1 MIHASSAG
9 VRRVVTEAA
18 APVVLAVASDRSLI
32 ADAVAAALSRQDLVI
47 VRVPWPGEQPDPA
60 AGWPPGTDPP
70 DLALILCDL
79 TPWSVESAQRVVA
92 SHPARWVLLTDA
104 PRGPL
109 WGAMLDAGV
118 SRVLSSTATMADVL
132 EIVAA
137 LRDPYASVEQPD
149 RDELVDAWHRILPER
164 VLARTRLASLTTRE
178 RDVLRLL
185 HLGRTVQQIA
195 ESHGVAP
202 STVRSQ
208 VRSVLR
214 KLGVNS
220 QLAAVAHYDRWAD
233 D

>member
-1 MIHASSAG
+1 MYASILGAPRD
-9 VRRVVTEAA
+9 VRQNE

-32 ADAVAAALSRQDLVI
+32 ADAVAAALSRSDIDI
-47 VRVPWPGEQPDPA
+47 VRVPWPGDRSERL
-60 AGWPPGTDPP
+60 AGWAVGTDPP
-70 DLALILCDL
+70 DLALMLCDL
-79 TPWSVESAQRVVA
+79 TPWSIEAAQRVVA

-118 SRVLSSTATMADVL
+118 SRVVSSTTTMA
-132 EIVAA
+132 EILGLVAS
-137 LRDPYASVEQPD
+137 LREDIAQLDQPD
-149 RDELVDAWHRILPER
+149 REELVGAWRRILPER
-164 VLARTRLASLTTRE
+164 VLARARLASLTKRE
-178 RDVLRLL
+178 REVLRLL
-185 HLGRTVQQIA
+185 HLGHTVQQIS
-195 ESHGVAP
+195 EDHGVAP

-220 QLAAVAHYDRWAD
+220 QLAAVAHFDRWAD

>member
-1 MIHASSAG
+1 MVRGAMIDT
-9 VRRVVTEAA
+9 V
-18 APVVLAVASDRSLI
+18 APAVLAVASDRSLI
-32 ADAVAAALSRQDLVI
+32 ADAVAAALSRHDLV
-47 VRVPWPGEQPDPA
+47 VLRVPWPGDQPDPA

-79 TPWSVESAQRVVA
+79 TPWSIEAAQRVVA

-109 WGAMLDAGV
+109 WGAMFDAGV
-118 SRVLSSTATMADVL
+118 SRVLSSTATLADVL
-132 EIVAA
+132 QIVAS
-137 LRDPYASVEQPD
+137 LRDPDADMEQED

-178 RDVLRLL
+178 RDVLRML

-195 ESHGVAP
+195 EEHGVAP